1 MDRGQIVLYSASED
15 ASVKAMRRACP
26 AASAGSMTRPG
37 RSIAMRRAT
46 RYVIGVGL
54 AIVLTISA
62 LPQAA
67 EIQVNGGP
75 IEAVGDGNGVVDIS
89 VIVRFGPGIDP
100 TGL

>member
-54 AIVLTISA
+54 AVVLTIMV
-62 LPQAA
+62 LPFD
-67 EIQVNGGP
+67 EEGTNPVM
-75 IEAVGDGNGVVDIS
+75 
-89 VIVRFGPGIDP
+89 VRFGPTWDP
-100 TGL
+100 NG

>member
-54 AIVLTISA
+54 AVVLTIIV
-62 LPQAA
+62 LPAA
-67 EIQVNGGP
+67 IDE
-75 IEAVGDGNGVVDIS
+75 EGVSPVMA
-89 VIVRFGPGIDP
+89 RFGPTFDP
-100 TGL
+100 NA